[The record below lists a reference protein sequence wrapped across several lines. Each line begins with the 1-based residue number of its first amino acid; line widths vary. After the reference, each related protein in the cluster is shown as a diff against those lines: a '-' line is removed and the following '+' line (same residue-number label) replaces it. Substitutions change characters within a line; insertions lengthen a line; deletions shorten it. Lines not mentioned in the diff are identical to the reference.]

1 MAFFLGWFTEKE
13 RREKTVAVQRA
24 WGANH
29 AVARSLLSVPEGAV
43 QAWRCGGTF
52 TIKTVEVEWRIIEIP
67 PKPMTKI
74 AAGRLYKTTGCLS
87 FLK

>member
-1 MAFFLGWFTEKE
+1 MRAISVFITRPPDVVRFTTSGGFDMAFFLGWFTEKE
-13 RREKTVAVQRA
+13 RREKMVAGQRA

-52 TIKTVEVEWRIIEIP
+52 TIKTV
-67 PKPMTKI
+67 
-74 AAGRLYKTTGCLS
+74 
-87 FLK
+87 